1 MSDKLRVTNLESG
14 IVIDHIKSGKG
25 MEIYRLLGLDSLE
38 SPIAIIKNVKS
49 QKHGKKDIIKIDG
62 NINVDYDILGF
73 VDPNATVSI
82 IENGKISG
90 KKPLKPPDKLTD
102 VIKCKNPRCI
112 LSIEADMKHTFVLA
126 DTKSGLYRC
135 FYCQYPPSAQP

>member
-1 MSDKLRVTNLESG
+1 MSDKLRVTSLENG
-14 IVIDHIKSGKG
+14 IVIDHIKAGKG
-25 MEIYRLLGLDSLE
+25 MEIYRLLGLE
-38 SPIAIIKNVKS
+38 AVENPVAIIKNVKS
-49 QKHGKKDIIKIDG
+49 LKYGKKDIIKIDG

-73 VDPNATVSI
+73 VDPHATVSI
-82 IENGKISG
+82 IENSEVSG

-112 LSIEADMKHTFVLA
+112 LSNETDMKHIFVLA

-135 FYCQYPPSAQP
+135 FYCQHPHAAQV